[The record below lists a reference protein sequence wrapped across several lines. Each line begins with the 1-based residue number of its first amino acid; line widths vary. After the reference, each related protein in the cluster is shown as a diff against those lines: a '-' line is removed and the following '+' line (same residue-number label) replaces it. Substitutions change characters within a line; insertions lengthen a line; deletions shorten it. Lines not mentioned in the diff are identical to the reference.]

1 MRIVVS
7 AMDDRGLDSLCSP
20 HFGRCPYFVS
30 LDVQDDVVEAVRV
43 VPNPYYGNHQP
54 GQVPALIAEMQAQ
67 VMLSGGM
74 GARAVDLFHQYG
86 IEPVTGAAGTVR
98 DALSAYLTGA
108 LQGAAG
114 CSHEHSEHE
123 GEHDHACGETPASPD
138 ADRLRAQVQRLEGEL
153 GEVENRLSRLRK
165 GK

>member
-1 MRIVVS
+1 MRILVS

-20 HFGRCPYFVS
+20 HFGRCPFFVS
-30 LDVQDDVVEAVRV
+30 LDVKDGAVETVQVVV
-43 VPNPYYGNHQP
+43 NPYYGNHQP
-54 GQVPALIAEMQAQ
+54 GQVPAFIAGLDAQ

-98 DALSAYLTGA
+98 DALAAFLQGT

-114 CSHEHSEHE
+114 CNHEHADGEHE
-123 GEHDHACGETPASPD
+123 STDEPKKQD
-138 ADRLRAQVQRLEGEL
+138 AAARLRIQVQRLEEEL
-153 GEVENRLSRLRK
+153 GGVENRLSRLRR
-165 GK
+165 